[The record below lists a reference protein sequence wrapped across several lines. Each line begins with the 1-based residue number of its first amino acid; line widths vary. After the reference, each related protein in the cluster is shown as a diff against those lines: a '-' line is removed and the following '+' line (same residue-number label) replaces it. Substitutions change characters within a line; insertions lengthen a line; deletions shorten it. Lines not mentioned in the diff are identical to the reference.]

1 MFLKL
6 FQLLVCGCPVGMHD
20 FKKLHFRYFVK
31 HLVMWFTKWEWFL
44 HHLNHDVTLFCTRC
58 VNLEQDLFAV
68 ESRTQTTYNAA
79 FAIWEMSLC
88 HISIIVQSSA
98 LMALV
103 NSPIWREQY
112 PFIKYQSSTFLKG
125 TANANSGV
133 RKNEV
138 RNYIIT
144 SSQPLAARDLKL
156 KV

>member
-6 FQLLVCGCPVGMHD
+6 FQLWLVCGCPVGLHD
-20 FKKLHFRYFVK
+20 FKYYTRYFVK

-44 HHLNHDVTLFCTRC
+44 HHLNHEVTLFCTRC

-68 ESRTQTTYNAA
+68 ESRTQTYNAA

-112 PFIKYQSSTFLKG
+112 PFIKYQISAFLKS
-125 TANANSGV
+125 TAYANSGE
-133 RKNEV
+133 RKNDLQ
-138 RNYIIT
+138 NDIIT
-144 SSQPLAARDLKL
+144 SGQPLAARDLKL